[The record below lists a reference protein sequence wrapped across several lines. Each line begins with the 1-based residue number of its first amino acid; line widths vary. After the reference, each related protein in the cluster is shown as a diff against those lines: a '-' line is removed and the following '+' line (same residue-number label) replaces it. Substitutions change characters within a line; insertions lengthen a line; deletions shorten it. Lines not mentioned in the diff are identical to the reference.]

1 MTVRPDIAF
10 KIIDATEWEAAAPM
24 GSYAGA
30 PIDLADGYIHL
41 STRDQVE
48 ETARRHFVGRSGL
61 SLLTVDL
68 TRLGDTVVWEPSRGG
83 DLFPHL
89 YGVLPA
95 SAVTAQRAFSVDG
108 DGAMIF
114 ADGARA

>member
-1 MTVRPDIAF
+1 MSRDPIAY
-10 KIIDATEWEAAAPM
+10 KVLTGEQLATLES
-24 GSYAGA
+24 GSFAGA
-30 PIDLADGYIHL
+30 PVDVADGYIHL

-68 TRLGDTVVWEPSRGG
+68 TRLGDAVVWEPSRGG

-95 SAVTAQRAFSVDG
+95 SAVTAQRVFSVDG
-108 DGAMIF
+108 DGALIF